1 MVICSKLGLHDH
13 IGAGHHWSSAPAA
26 APVHP
31 RREATMA
38 SNSPGLIG
46 LDWGTTALRAY
57 LLGNDGRV
65 LDSVTTEA
73 GMMHIPDGRFDTAFR
88 SAVGGWQTRWPALK
102 TIASGM
108 VGSRQGWVEAPYLPC
123 PVGPDDLAKDLTP
136 VPGGGLVIVP
146 GAAHFGSLPNVMRGE
161 ETQIA
166 GWLALHPGRT
176 ARARLV
182 LPGTHSKWVEI
193 EDGRIERFATYMTGE
208 LFAVL
213 RSHSILGRL
222 APAAGPPEDEARAA
236 FARGVEEVRCGG
248 HVAPLLFS
256 ARSLVLTGGLK
267 AELSL
272 EYLSGLLIGEE
283 LACALPTGG
292 TELALI
298 GDPALCQR
306 YVQALALFGL
316 REVSVMAD
324 AEANAAGLWSIA
336 RCAGLVTE
344 AAEVRA

>member
-1 MVICSKLGLHDH
+1 
-13 IGAGHHWSSAPAA
+13 
-26 APVHP
+26 
-31 RREATMA
+31 
-38 SNSPGLIG
+38 
-46 LDWGTTALRAY
+46 
-57 LLGNDGRV
+57 
-65 LDSVTTEA
+65 
-73 GMMHIPDGRFDTAFR
+73 
-88 SAVGGWQTRWPALK
+88 
-102 TIASGM
+102 
-108 VGSRQGWVEAPYLPC
+108 
-123 PVGPDDLAKDLTP
+123 
-136 VPGGGLVIVP
+136 
-146 GAAHFGSLPNVMRGE
+146 
-161 ETQIA
+161 
-166 GWLALHPGRT
+166 
-176 ARARLV
+176 
-182 LPGTHSKWVEI
+182 VEI
-193 EDGRIERFATYMTGE
+193 EDGRIQAFATYMTGE

-213 RSHSILGRL
+213 RSYSILGRL
-222 APAAGPPEDEARAA
+222 APAARPPEDEARAA
-236 FARGVEEVRCGG
+236 FARGVEAVRCGG

-344 AAEVRA
+344 AAEVRT